1 MPRPIDIR
9 NSPFRNTVIIYG
21 LGLAALVFILKYFQ
35 YRFMIRELSVE
46 IYIGVVAI
54 LFTALGIWMGP
65 KLLQRKKEVVAEV
78 QASID
83 KEEVIRIGLSNR
95 EMEVL
100 RLIAQGN
107 SNQEIA
113 DKLFISLATVKSHST
128 KLFGKLDVKRRT
140 EAVHKA
146 RSLRIIP

>member
-1 MPRPIDIR
+1 
-9 NSPFRNTVIIYG
+9 
-21 LGLAALVFILKYFQ
+21 FILKYFQ
-35 YRFMIRELSVE
+35 YRYMIRELSVE

-54 LFTALGIWMGP
+54 LFTALGIWMGS
-65 KLLQRKKEVVAEV
+65 KLLQRKKETIPEIPP
-78 QASID
+78 SID
-83 KEEVIRIGLSNR
+83 EEALQRIGLSSR

-100 RLIAQGN
+100 QLIAQGN

-113 DKLFISLATVKSHST
+113 DRLFISLATVKSHST

-146 RSLRIIP
+146 KSLR